1 MRAGQLRHKVTI
13 QTSSEAQGAT
23 GDITTTWST
32 FATVNASIEPVYG
45 REFFNNR
52 QLSAEITH
60 LVEIR
65 YLSGVRPKMRILF
78 GTRYFDIEQ
87 VVNDKERKVKHIL
100 MCKEL
105 V

>member
-1 MRAGQLRHKVTI
+1 
-13 QTSSEAQGAT
+13 
-23 GDITTTWST
+23 
-32 FATVNASIEPVYG
+32 
-45 REFFNNR
+45 
-52 QLSAEITH
+52 
-60 LVEIR
+60 
-65 YLSGVRPKMRILF
+65 MRILF